1 MQNLYVLLGVAPG
14 ASADEVKSAFRR
26 KAREA
31 HPDLNGDSAQFV
43 ALKEAYAILG
53 NPEQRAKYDQ
63 ERRAW
68 MKQIGA
74 VECPACG
81 HANRITHRPADGQ
94 RVRCW
99 HCKTQLALSFDDLLA
114 AQRQSLVN
122 EAARV
127 VDELGV
133 DLADLAADAVHAGIG
148 RLRQRFGLHRRG
160 KLKP

>member
-1 MQNLYVLLGVAPG
+1 MQNLYVLLGVAPN

-31 HPDLNGDSAQFV
+31 HPDLKGDGAQFV
-43 ALKEAYAILG
+43 AIKDAYALLG
-53 NPEQRAKYDQ
+53 NPERRALYDQ
-63 ERRAW
+63 QRRAW
-68 MKQIGA
+68 MKQMGA
-74 VECPACG
+74 AECPACG
-81 HANRITHRPADGQ
+81 HANRITHRPAEGQ

-99 HCKTQLALSFDDLLA
+99 HCKTQLALSFDDLVA

-133 DLADLAADAVHAGIG
+133 DLAELAADAMRAGIG
-148 RLRQRFGLHRRG
+148 RLRQRFGLPRRE

>member
-1 MQNLYVLLGVAPG
+1 MQNLYVLLGVTPN

-31 HPDLNGDSAQFV
+31 HPDLKGDSAQFV
-43 ALKEAYAILG
+43 AIKDAYALLG
-53 NPEQRAKYDQ
+53 NPEQRAQYDR

-74 VECPACG
+74 IECPACG
-81 HANRITHRPADGQ
+81 HANRITHRPAEGQ

-114 AQRQSLVN
+114 AQRQSLVS

-133 DLADLAADAVHAGIG
+133 DLAELAADAMRAGIS
-148 RLRQRFGLHRRG
+148 RLRQRFGIHRRE
-160 KLKP
+160 KLKR